1 MIIDGEE
8 VSDKEVFDVIRM
20 MDHDCKEFAGQFF
33 EEDRSTKFRKSWE
46 EVGKLSKRP
55 AWKCFVAHSWKHFMV
70 HVRTW
75 YAERLRDGGPLYEA
89 DERMRV
95 TLHRALII
103 QASFS
108 QSEQAKDV
116 LQLSPGTQQFVGDK
130 FENKHIAKTYGTEA
144 ESVRK
149 TLLGTSAL
157 H

>member
-33 EEDRSTKFRKSWE
+33 EEDRSKKFRKSWN
-46 EVGKLSKRP
+46 EVGKLSKRSP
-55 AWKCFVAHSWKHFMV
+55 QDAFVAHAWKHFVV
-70 HVRTW
+70 HVRAW
-75 YAERLRDGGPLYEA
+75 YASRLADPNEPEA
-89 DERMRV
+89 MKV

-103 QASFS
+103 QANWS
-108 QSEQAKDV
+108 QSAQAKDV
-116 LQLSPGTQQFVGDK
+116 LQLAPGTQQFAGDK
-130 FENKHIAKTYGTEA
+130 FENKAIAETYGTEA